1 MLLYIIVTAPL
12 SYELKTSSYQGPIET
27 LVALIEEKQLA
38 ILEFSLAEVTA
49 DFLSYVET
57 LEVKVKEEGDG
68 ALSELLADFLLV
80 ASKLILIKS
89 KALIPSL
96 VLTGEEE
103 EDIRD
108 LETRI
113 RLYRELKNLQPLI
126 RNGWADLPQILTREL
141 LVSEEVVFY
150 PPPKLAVQDLPS
162 AAGRLAGELARIAR
176 PIERVKGTI
185 IHLKEKIEEIFERVK
200 TRAFSFGELKK
211 GRSRG
216 EAVVLFVAMLH
227 LIKSQLVRV
236 TQTAHFSD
244 INIAKRER
252 RGDNTHHGKS

>member
-1 MLLYIIVTAPL
+1 MTTPL
-12 SYELKTSSYQGPIET
+12 AYELKTACYQGPIAK
-27 LVALIEEKQLA
+27 LVELIEEKQLA
-38 ILEFSLAEVTA
+38 ILEFSLAEVTT

-57 LEVKVKEEGDG
+57 LEAEEEGNA
-68 ALSELLADFLLV
+68 ALSGLLADFLVV

-108 LETRI
+108 LEARV

-126 RNGWADLPQILTREL
+126 REGWGDMPKMATREFL
-141 LVSEEVVFY
+141 LSEEAIFY
-150 PPPKLAVQDLPS
+150 PPPKLVLSDLHNAV
-162 AAGRLAGELARIAR
+162 GRLAGELERIAR
-176 PIERVKGTI
+176 PLQKITGTI
-185 IHLKEKIEEIFERVK
+185 IHLKEKIEEIFARVK
-200 TRAFSFGELKK
+200 TQALSFGELQK

-216 EAVVLFVAMLH
+216 EAVVLFLAMLH

-236 TQTAHFSD
+236 TQADHFSD
-244 INIAKRER
+244 INIAKRGHE
-252 RGDNTHHGKS
+252 GDNESS

>member
-1 MLLYIIVTAPL
+1 MAKVR
-12 SYELKTSSYQGPIET
+12 YELKTARYQGPIET
-27 LVALIEEKQLA
+27 LVELIEDKKFS
-38 ILEFSLAEVTA
+38 ITEFSLAEVTN

-57 LEVKVKEEGDG
+57 LEARAREEGS
-68 ALSELLADFLLV
+68 APLSELLADFLVV

-108 LETRI
+108 LEARV
-113 RLYRELKNLQPLI
+113 RLYRELKNLQPHV
-126 RNGWADLPQILTREL
+126 RAGWLDMPQMGTREL
-141 LVSEEVVFY
+141 LHSEMAFFY
-150 PPPKLAVQDLPS
+150 PPSSLTLPDLHRMV
-162 AAGRLAGELARIAR
+162 GRLAGELERIAR
-176 PIERVKGTI
+176 PLQKVRGTI

-200 TRAFSFGELKK
+200 TNALSFGELQK

-216 EAVVLFVAMLH
+216 EAVVLFLAVLH

-236 TQTAHFSD
+236 TQVGHFSD
-244 INIAKRER
+244 INIAKREPAE
-252 RGDNTHHGKS
+252 DNKKHEQS